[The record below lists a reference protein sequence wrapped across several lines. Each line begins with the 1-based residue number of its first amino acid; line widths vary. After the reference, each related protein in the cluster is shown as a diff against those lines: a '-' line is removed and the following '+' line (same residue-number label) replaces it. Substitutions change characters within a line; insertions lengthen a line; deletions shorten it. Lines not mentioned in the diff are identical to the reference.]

1 MTVPEASG
9 FGLAFGSASAS
20 ATSRTVSSSVSMPV
34 PSTAETLHELVRAAP
49 VGGDDLALRQLL
61 LARGRGWRPAL
72 STLLTA
78 TMNGT
83 SAARAWSM
91 ASIVCGMTPS
101 SAATTMTATSVIFA
115 PRARMAVKAS
125 WPGRVEEGDLAAR
138 RGAPGR
144 RRCAG

>member
-1 MTVPEASG
+1 MTAPDASG

-34 PSTAETLHELVRAAP
+34 PSRAETFTNSWVPPHSEGMTSRWESSCLTRSGLAP
-49 VGGDDLALRQLL
+49 V
-61 LARGRGWRPAL
+61 L

-83 SAARAWSM
+83 SAARAWSI

-101 SAATTMTATSVIFA
+101 SAATTMTATSVILA
-115 PRARMAVKAS
+115 PRARMAVNAS
-125 WPGRVEEGDLAAR
+125 WPGVSRKVISR
-138 RGAPGR
+138 PSW
-144 RRCAG
+144 CTW

>member
-9 FGLAFGSASAS
+9 LGFAFGSASAS
-20 ATSRTVSSSVSMPV
+20 ATSSTVSSSVSMPL
-34 PSTAETLHELVRAAP
+34 PSSAETLTNSCDPPQSEGMTSRWESSWRTRS
-49 VGGDDLALRQLL
+49 GLAS
-61 LARGRGWRPAL
+61 AL
-72 STLLTA
+72 SILLTA

-83 SAARAWSM
+83 SAARAWSI

-125 WPGRVEEGDLAAR
+125 WPGVSRKVISR
-138 RGAPGR
+138 PS
-144 RRCAG
+144 CCTW